1 MFVVVRIRKGAEIV
15 KDWFGVRCAENLT
28 LADLF
33 EEFRSGSLDHKPP
46 LELNKTTLSVSV
58 GQKKTDLLTKL
69 SPDVSLGEAL
79 PCLGNFIDFSII
91 ETDNKEDDNSTDD
104 DTKKDWFT
112 MMMAAANKAS
122 HLPEKK
128 TGINNQKTKLFNDI
142 ISWLQQQKVGFIS
155 TTGLLFKACWKI
167 KNKK

>member
-79 PCLGNFIDFSII
+79 PCLGNFIDMVYSFC
-91 ETDNKEDDNSTDD
+91 
-104 DTKKDWFT
+104 
-112 MMMAAANKAS
+112 
-122 HLPEKK
+122 
-128 TGINNQKTKLFNDI
+128 INLSQHF
-142 ISWLQQQKVGFIS
+142 
-155 TTGLLFKACWKI
+155 
-167 KNKK
+167 

>member
-46 LELNKTTLSVSV
+46 LELNKTALSVSV

-91 ETDNKEDDNSTDD
+91 ETDNKED
-104 DTKKDWFT
+104 
-112 MMMAAANKAS
+112 NKS
-122 HLPEKK
+122 MVYNFISL
-128 TGINNQKTKLFNDI
+128 NNA
-142 ISWLQQQKVGFIS
+142 ISWSSQFIFQHWIACQS
-155 TTGLLFKACWKI
+155 LL

>member
-91 ETDNKEDDNSTDD
+91 ETDNKED
-104 DTKKDWFT
+104 
-112 MMMAAANKAS
+112 NKS
-122 HLPEKK
+122 MVYNF
-128 TGINNQKTKLFNDI
+128 ISSNNA
-142 ISWLQQQKVGFIS
+142 ISWSSQFIFQHWIACQS
-155 TTGLLFKACWKI
+155 LL

>member
-91 ETDNKEDDNSTDD
+91 ETDNKEELINQ
-104 DTKKDWFT
+104 WF
-112 MMMAAANKAS
+112 
-122 HLPEKK
+122 
-128 TGINNQKTKLFNDI
+128 IILFH
-142 ISWLQQQKVGFIS
+142 
-155 TTGLLFKACWKI
+155 
-167 KNKK
+167 